1 LFQDSEAATY
11 LKIGMPNLIHPVPP
25 VPPPLPRGVWEGVS
39 WVSMDTPV
47 LKSQT
52 LSLKKINSSWEK
64 NWGKIIGRKRK
75 KENSGNKK
83 VN

>member
-1 LFQDSEAATY
+1 
-11 LKIGMPNLIHPVPP
+11 
-25 VPPPLPRGVWEGVS
+25 
-39 WVSMDTPV
+39 MDTPV

-52 LSLKKINSSWEK
+52 PSREKIISSWEK

-83 VN
+83 IN